1 MPEYLKKRFGGQRI
15 RIYLSVLSLFLYVFT
30 KISVSHGYM
39 PHFLCEY
46 LMVLIEITRSRPLSD
61 QADMF
66 SGAIFINQ
74 ALGLNIYL
82 AVILLLMI
90 TALYTV
96 TGLST
101 KDVFTSFF
109 PLNSG
114 VNILLINYS

>member
-30 KISVSHGYM
+30 KISVSHCDATSKAHILGTCLVSI
-39 PHFLCEY
+39 FKCFA
-46 LMVLIEITRSRPLSD
+46 PLPSS

-82 AVILLLMI
+82 AVVMLLLI

-96 TGLST
+96 TGL
-101 KDVFTSFF
+101 
-109 PLNSG
+109 
-114 VNILLINYS
+114 

>member
-15 RIYLSVLSLFLYVFT
+15 RIYLSVLSLCLYVFT
-30 KISVSHGYM
+30 KISVSQTDTDLHY
-39 PHFLCEY
+39 PIDH
-46 LMVLIEITRSRPLSD
+46 LSVSYHAYISSHSS

-82 AVILLLMI
+82 AVIALLSI

-96 TGLST
+96 TGLS
-101 KDVFTSFF
+101 
-109 PLNSG
+109 
-114 VNILLINYS
+114 I